1 MNIDSLKYIK
11 AINGTLNKSCVDSF
25 RDEMIEQ
32 YNEANKNVITEFSIL
47 INSDKAQDVKINDM
61 PSKVLIKYNK
71 KEIQVKSFVNALNT
85 GDYIYYFDKE
95 SNKNY
100 VYLNTS
106 VPKRI
111 RDYEYHTVE
120 ECGQELYFPDL
131 SLDAIPCTATN
142 SGYGVKLNNTTEFT
156 IGSMSNIKIKVQS
169 NEITRKIKPNRRFIF
184 NHSEHGIYE
193 IKDIEVYN
201 TGILLFTCDK
211 SLYRPQYDDL
221 ENNVADS
228 THGSEDIK
236 PPIDDQVKT
245 YSIKGCPNDEMV
257 LGKTET
263 FTLEPPTD
271 GVTWVINNE
280 LSINTNVA
288 EIVSQDT
295 NSCVVKCNVGDDCF
309 EIQAIK
315 DKQVINSNKKLI
327 LTARR

>member
-1 MNIDSLKYIK
+1 MSFSDVYKK
-11 AINGTLNKSCVDSF
+11 TLLN
-25 RDEMIEQ
+25 RGG
-32 YNEANKNVITEFSIL
+32 SIL
-47 INSDKAQDVKINDM
+47 NADVM
-61 PSKVLIKYNK
+61 HSKNTTNR
-71 KEIQVKSFVNALNT
+71 SFVNDYTYKKGRLQKPNMEVIDIDTRRVSKDKNT
-85 GDYIYYFDKE
+85 YDKDIYFRPDTMVDVGSYLIYDDGIYLVDGFNKDYI
-95 SNKNY
+95 N
-100 VYLNTS
+100 
-106 VPKRI
+106 PKGVA
-111 RDYEYHTVE
+111 T

-131 SLDAIPCTATN
+131 SLDVIPCTATN

-245 YSIKGCPNDEMV
+245 YTIKGCPNDEMIM
-257 LGKTET
+257 GKTET

-280 LSINTNVA
+280 LSINPNVA

-295 NSCVVKCNVGDDCF
+295 NSCVVKCNIGDDCF

>member
-25 RDEMIEQ
+25 RDEMINQ

-71 KEIQVKSFVNALNT
+71 KEIQVKSFINALNT

-95 SNKNY
+95 SNKNH

-106 VPKRI
+106 IPKRI
-111 RDYEYHTVE
+111 RDYEYHLVE
-120 ECGQELYFPDL
+120 ECGQELCFSFTKNP
-131 SLDAIPCTATN
+131 IPCIAQGE
-142 SGYGVKLNNTTEFT
+142 SYGVKITGGTEFNT
-156 IGSMSNIKIKVQS
+156 QVDTKVKVTVQN
-169 NEITRKIKPNRRFIF
+169 NEETRKIKPDHRFIF
-184 NHSEHGIYE
+184 NHSEYGVYKIG
-193 IKDIEVYN
+193 DVTVYN
-201 TGILLFTCDK
+201 HGLLVFTCQKDE
-211 SLYRPQYDDL
+211 YMQQHDDL
-221 ENNVADS
+221 ENNIAFN
-228 THGSEDIK
+228 GDIK

-245 YSIKGCPNDEMV
+245 YSIKGCPNDEMIM
-257 LGKTET
+257 GKTET

-280 LSINTNVA
+280 LSINPNVA

-295 NSCVVKCNVGDDCF
+295 NTCVVKCNVGDDCF
-309 EIQAIK
+309 EIQGIK
-315 DKQVINSNKKLI
+315 DKQVINANKKLI

>member
-1 MNIDSLKYIK
+1 MSFSDIYKKTLLNRGGSVLGADIAHSKNTTNRSFANDYTYKKGRLQKPNMEVIDIDTRRVSKDKNTYDKDIYFRPDTMVDVGSYLIYDDGIYLVD
-11 AINGTLNKSCVDSF
+11 GFNK
-25 RDEMIEQ
+25 
-32 YNEANKNVITEFSIL
+32 
-47 INSDKAQDVKINDM
+47 
-61 PSKVLIKYNK
+61 
-71 KEIQVKSFVNALNT
+71 
-85 GDYIYYFDKE
+85 DYI
-95 SNKNY
+95 N
-100 VYLNTS
+100 
-106 VPKRI
+106 PKGVA
-111 RDYEYHTVE
+111 T

-131 SLDAIPCTATN
+131 SLDVIPCTATN

-156 IGSMSNIKIKVQS
+156 IGSMSNIKMKVQS

-228 THGSEDIK
+228 THSSEDIK
-236 PPIDDQVKT
+236 PPIDDQIKT
-245 YSIKGCPNDEMV
+245 YSIKGCSNDEMIM
-257 LGKTET
+257 GKTET

-280 LSINTNVA
+280 LSINSNVA

-315 DKQVINSNKKLI
+315 DKQVINANKKLI

>member
-1 MNIDSLKYIK
+1 MSFSDVYRK
-11 AINGTLNKSCVDSF
+11 TLLN
-25 RDEMIEQ
+25 RGG
-32 YNEANKNVITEFSIL
+32 SIL
-47 INSDKAQDVKINDM
+47 NADVMHSKNTTNRCFANDYAYKKGRLQKPNMEVIDIDTRRVSKDKNTYDKDIYFRPDTMVDVG
-61 PSKVLIKYNK
+61 SYLIYDDGIYLVDGFNK
-71 KEIQVKSFVNALNT
+71 
-85 GDYIYYFDKE
+85 DYI
-95 SNKNY
+95 N
-100 VYLNTS
+100 
-106 VPKRI
+106 PKGVA
-111 RDYEYHTVE
+111 T

-131 SLDAIPCTATN
+131 SLDVIPCTATN

-228 THGSEDIK
+228 THSSEDIK
-236 PPIDDQVKT
+236 PPIDDQIKT
-245 YSIKGCPNDEMV
+245 YSIKGCSNDEMIM
-257 LGKTET
+257 GKTET

-280 LSINTNVA
+280 LSINPNVA

-315 DKQVINSNKKLI
+315 DKQVINANKKLI
-327 LTARR
+327 LTKRR